1 MKLALLGNVNAGKSI
16 YLLSLYFAFR
26 DVTSSPVLTP
36 TQRKIYQDKG
46 ILNRVG
52 LRLEINDD
60 SQEKNFRADSSLLA
74 RRPID
79 KWPPSTDLV
88 TRIKL
93 SVQFDFVPVDGGRNS
108 CHKREFEVFD
118 PAGGAFTKLHEKSP
132 DILHKIKTCDTGM
145 VFCPAVAFT
154 DEDNLLDALD
164 DGNADQDNIERIL
177 RNKFAIGAVLDAL
190 KTINKQLASSELLP
204 VCFLITMFDEIPDE
218 KKEQVFN
225 FIYDRIVVP
234 FSIDN
239 DRLLICVCPVSV
251 KDRKTGDFRPF
262 NIEWPF
268 MFSAAA
274 SILRNGK
281 ALEWQ
286 AATQRILA
294 DSKKEMAN
302 RLQSSEWWEQI
313 GHFLFN
319 WETWHDIS
327 KEAVSHHSSAKR
339 CEIMANDEIALAAK
353 VISSIAHEQGDR
365 RIAVLAG
372 GKSFN
377 LQNHWK

>member
-1 MKLALLGNVNAGKSI
+1 
-16 YLLSLYFAFR
+16 
-26 DVTSSPVLTP
+26 
-36 TQRKIYQDKG
+36 
-46 ILNRVG
+46 
-52 LRLEINDD
+52 
-60 SQEKNFRADSSLLA
+60 
-74 RRPID
+74 
-79 KWPPSTDLV
+79 
-88 TRIKL
+88 
-93 SVQFDFVPVDGGRNS
+93 
-108 CHKREFEVFD
+108 
-118 PAGGAFTKLHEKSP
+118 
-132 DILHKIKTCDTGM
+132 
-145 VFCPAVAFT
+145 
-154 DEDNLLDALD
+154 
-164 DGNADQDNIERIL
+164 
-177 RNKFAIGAVLDAL
+177 
-190 KTINKQLASSELLP
+190 
-204 VCFLITMFDEIPDE
+204 
-218 KKEQVFN
+218 
-225 FIYDRIVVP
+225 
-234 FSIDN
+234 
-239 DRLLICVCPVSV
+239 
-251 KDRKTGDFRPF
+251 
-262 NIEWPF
+262 